1 MLEDRLYKIESFI
14 FAEDKLLAQLK
25 LNSDHPIFQGH
36 FPDVPVLPGVT
47 MMHMVKELLEKA
59 FKKKVQLANARS
71 LKFLNMVNPLQ
82 IDMIK
87 VEVNILDLQQDSIKI
102 KALIDSS
109 QVTHYKMIAKY
120 SIL

>member
-1 MLEDRLYKIESFI
+1 MLEDRLYKIESFSFI
-14 FAEDKLLAQLK
+14 EDKIAAQLK

-59 FKKKVQLANARS
+59 FNKKVQLANARS

-82 IDMIK
+82 IDRIK
-87 VEVNILDLQQDSIKI
+87 VDVNILDLQQNIIKI

-109 QVTHYKMIAKY
+109 QVPHYKMIAKY